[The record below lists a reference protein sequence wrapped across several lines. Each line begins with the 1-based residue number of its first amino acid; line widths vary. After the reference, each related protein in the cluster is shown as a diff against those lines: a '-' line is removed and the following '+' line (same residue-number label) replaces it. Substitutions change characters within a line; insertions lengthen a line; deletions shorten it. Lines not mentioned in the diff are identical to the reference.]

1 MNRMIRL
8 AVLVLALLPALAFA
22 QQQSTTTQY
31 PEWDQLSQA
40 QRDAIIAPLRERW
53 NANPGERAKM
63 VERANRWQAMP
74 RDQRDRAGH
83 GMKRWEHMSPEQRVE
98 ARALFQAMRGLEK
111 EQRKAFLA
119 EWRQKTPQQRA
130 DWLKAHPAPTQRDG
144 PSGRK

>member
-74 RDQRDRAGH
+74 RDQRDRARH
-83 GMKRWEHMSPEQRVE
+83 GMQRWEHMSPEKRNE
-98 ARALFQAMRGLEK
+98 ARALYHAMRGMDK
-111 EQRKAFLA
+111 
-119 EWRQKTPQQRA
+119 
-130 DWLKAHPAPTQRDG
+130 
-144 PSGRK
+144 